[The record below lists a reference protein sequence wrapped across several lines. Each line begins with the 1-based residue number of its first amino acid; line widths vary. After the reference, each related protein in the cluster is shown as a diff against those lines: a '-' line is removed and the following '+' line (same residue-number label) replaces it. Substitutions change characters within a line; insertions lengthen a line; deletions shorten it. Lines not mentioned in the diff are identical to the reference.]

1 MSLKNFDSFLP
12 VRSLSNY
19 AYCPRLFYYQHV
31 ENIFVENPDTA
42 EGSFVHRNVDK
53 PTHWKEDMALSS
65 HSKIR
70 SLFLESERL
79 KLRGTAD
86 LIENT
91 KSGIELTDYKK
102 GSPRRDKSG
111 SPVPKEADAVQIA
124 AYVLLLK
131 ENNIQVKKAS
141 VYYAAEKKRVAV
153 PLKPALFD
161 KCLKY
166 LDQCRQTA
174 RSNICPKPLI
184 DDPRCLHC
192 SAYPVCLPNESAFW
206 AGLLDKPLKIK
217 RAPRPFSDDKGILV
231 VQNPKARIKR
241 TAGKISV
248 EAEGETVSQHPIEQL
263 QCIFLYGP
271 VQITAQSSQALLER
285 SVPVAYF
292 SPAGRFL
299 GLTQGLSSSGVD
311 ARKGQYNLFEN
322 QTVCLKLTREIIRSK
337 IHNQRVMLMRNGHPP
352 KNALKKLAFFRDS
365 AESAKD
371 IEVLR
376 GFEGAA
382 AALYFQF
389 FNTMI
394 KSSLGKKF
402 NFSGRNRRPPKDPI
416 NALLSQGY
424 SILAKELAGICH
436 TTGLDPFFGFFHR
449 PRYGRP
455 ALALDLMEE
464 FRPLIA
470 DSVAVS
476 LLNRREIDISNF
488 ELTSKGVFL
497 KSSGRKQFWGAWF
510 RRMDTTIK
518 HPQFGYAMS
527 YRRMLIV
534 QARQLQRFLRDEAK
548 TYYGFTT
555 R

>member
-12 VRSLSNY
+12 VRALSNY

-53 PTHWKEDMALSS
+53 PTHWKKDMDLSS

-70 SLFLESERL
+70 SLFLESEKL
-79 KLRGTAD
+79 KLRGVAD
-86 LIENT
+86 LIENA
-91 KSGIELTDYKK
+91 KSGLELTDYKK
-102 GSPRRDKSG
+102 GSPHRDKSG
-111 SPVPKEADAVQIA
+111 SPVPKEADAIQIA

-131 ENNIQVKKAS
+131 ENNIPVKKAS
-141 VYYAAEKKRVAV
+141 VYYAAEKSRVSV
-153 PLKPALFD
+153 PLNPPLFD

-166 LDQCRQTA
+166 LDQCRKTA
-174 RSNICPKPLI
+174 SSNICPKPLI
-184 DDPRCLHC
+184 DDPRCLYC

-206 AGLLDKPLKIK
+206 AGLLDKPLKGK
-217 RAPRPFSDDKGILV
+217 RAPRPFSDERGILV
-231 VQNPKARIKR
+231 VQNPKARIRKK
-241 TAGKISV
+241 AGQIFV
-248 EAEGETVSQHPIEQL
+248 ESEGEDVSRHPIEQL
-263 QCIFLYGP
+263 QSVFLYGA
-271 VQITAQSSQALLER
+271 VQISAQVSQALLER
-285 SVPVAYF
+285 AVPVAYF

-299 GLTQGLSSSGVD
+299 GLTQGLPSSGVN
-311 ARKGQYNLFEN
+311 ARKGQYKLFEN
-322 QTVCLKLTREIIRSK
+322 PDVCLKLTREIIRSK
-337 IHNQRVMLMRNGHPP
+337 IHNQRVILMRNGQAPQS
-352 KNALKKLAFFRDS
+352 ALKKLAFFRDS
-365 AESAKD
+365 ALKAKD

-389 FNTMI
+389 FNTMF
-394 KSSLGKKF
+394 KSSLGEKF

-416 NALLSQGY
+416 NSLLSQGY
-424 SILAKELAGICH
+424 SILAKELTGICH
-436 TTGLDPFFGFFHR
+436 AIGLDPFFGFFHR
-449 PRYGRP
+449 HRYGRP

-476 LLNRREIDISNF
+476 VLNRREIDISDF
-488 ELTSKGVFL
+488 EWTSKGVFL
-497 KSSGRKQFWGAWF
+497 KPSGRKQFWQAWF
-510 RRMDTTIK
+510 RRMDTKIK
-518 HPQFGYAMS
+518 HPQFEYQMS
-527 YRRMLIV
+527 YRRMLTV
-534 QARQLQRFLRDEAK
+534 QVRQLQRFLKGEAK